1 MIVLINTKE
10 KSLRMLINIKKIKN
24 EDRIQKLINREI
36 NLKNQENNEIKN
48 KKPLLNFH
56 TSKNHFKKV

>member
-1 MIVLINTKE
+1 
-10 KSLRMLINIKKIKN
+10 MLINIKKIKN

-48 KKPLLNFH
+48 
-56 TSKNHFKKV
+56 